1 MNIGLFVISL
11 ILGLSS
17 VILMYKYLGKTGL
30 LLWVALATVVSNIQT
45 VKLIS
50 VFGLETAVGNILYG
64 SVFLATDILNLKYG
78 EKEAKKSILVGFIA
92 MVMMT
97 VFMTICLIY
106 KPSPNDFAN
115 ESLKT
120 IFTVN
125 IRITIASIFG
135 FIVSQYMDA
144 KLFHKLQK
152 KYKKLWLSN
161 NASTIVCQLLD
172 TIIFVT
178 ITYLGLVDIKTLL
191 MLMLTMYIFKVI
203 VAILDTP
210 FIYISSKIKPKK
222 EF

>member
-1 MNIGLFVISL
+1 
-11 ILGLSS
+11 
-17 VILMYKYLGKTGL
+17 
-30 LLWVALATVVSNIQT
+30 
-45 VKLIS
+45 
-50 VFGLETAVGNILYG
+50 
-64 SVFLATDILNLKYG
+64 
-78 EKEAKKSILVGFIA
+78 

-97 VFMTICLIY
+97 IFMTICLFY

>member
-78 EKEAKKSILVGFIA
+78 EKAAKKSILVGFIA

-120 IFTVN
+120 IF
-125 IRITIASIFG
+125 
-135 FIVSQYMDA
+135 
-144 KLFHKLQK
+144 KLFLF
-152 KYKKLWLSN
+152 L
-161 NASTIVCQLLD
+161 
-172 TIIFVT
+172 IIN
-178 ITYLGLVDIKTLL
+178 
-191 MLMLTMYIFKVI
+191 
-203 VAILDTP
+203 
-210 FIYISSKIKPKK
+210 
-222 EF
+222 